1 MVNILRG
8 VHTAKMTVLPTK
20 VQFVNYVII
29 IKTKV
34 LSWYD
39 QNRKIGNPNNFK
51 VFGSNTTKKPK
62 QDSENWP
69 EGRGKRTLVLIII
82 T

>member
-1 MVNILRG
+1 MVSLS
-8 VHTAKMTVLPTK
+8 PTIST
-20 VQFVNYVII
+20 F
-29 IKTKV
+29 
-34 LSWYD
+34 LD

-51 VFGSNTTKKPK
+51 VFGSNKTKKPK

-82 T
+82 TLFTNCTFVGF